1 MTISTTSNTVSY
13 VGDGSN
19 TNFPF
24 TFEIP
29 AAADLEVILTTTAT
43 GATTT
48 LGSSTYSVS
57 GLGNPSGGAV
67 TYPLVGSPISSSYT
81 LTVQRIMPLTQTT
94 DLVNQSAYYPEVV
107 EDALDKL
114 TMIDQQL
121 QEQID
126 RALAFPV
133 GTVADVPTLMAAIL
147 SGSANATSAAASATS
162 AASSLTTLLAQLPV
176 SSSNIQDG
184 AVTVGKLASNV
195 ITAIKLATSSMAQV
209 VGMINGTFTVSA
221 AAGALTI
228 ALKTLAGTDPSATD
242 PVYIIF
248 RNATATSGD
257 YTVITVTAAN
267 SFTISSGSTL
277 GETSTGVAFS
287 VWIVGFNDSGTFRLG
302 AVRASVV
309 TSTTYDL
316 YPLIDNGIVS
326 STAEGGAGAA
336 DSAGVFYTGTAVTS
350 KAYRVLGTIEF
361 NSGFSVLG
369 TWINPDQVDLYRP
382 GGKLPGDI
390 VQRGRTITTGQ
401 QNTTTA
407 IPYDDSIPQNTE
419 GAQFLSRSITP
430 KLKSSVL
437 RVSAK
442 LSGAATVAAQ
452 ISAALFQDSTA
463 NALVCAS
470 DYQTTPSG
478 MSEIEFEH
486 FMLANQTTSTTF
498 NIRAGNDSANNLT
511 LNGYNSLRKFGGVLS
526 SFIEVQELKG

>member
-57 GLGNPSGGAV
+57 GLGSPSGGSV
-67 TYPLVGSPISSSYT
+67 TYPLSGSPISSSYT

-121 QEQID
+121 QEQIN

-147 SGSANATSAAASATS
+147 SGSANATSAAASAAS

-176 SSSNIQDG
+176 NSGNIQTG
-184 AVTVGKLASNV
+184 AVTVDKLASNV
-195 ITAIKLATSSMAQV
+195 ITAVKLATSSMAQV

-257 YTVITVTAAN
+257 YAVLTVTAAT
-267 SFTISSGSTL
+267 SFVISSGSTF
-277 GETSTGVAFS
+277 GETSTSSAFTI
-287 VWIVGFNDSGTFRLG
+287 WIVGFNDSGTFRLG
-302 AVRASVV
+302 AIRATVV
-309 TSTTYDL
+309 TTTSYDL
-316 YPLIDNGIVS
+316 YSLIDNGIAS

-350 KAYRVLGTIEF
+350 KAYRVLGSIEF
-361 NSGFSVLG
+361 NSGFAGLG
-369 TWINPDQVDLYRP
+369 TWVNPDQVDLYRP
-382 GGKLPGDI
+382 GGKLPGD
-390 VQRGRTITTGQ
+390 VLQRSRTLSTGQ
-401 QNTTTA
+401 QNTAVA
-407 IPYDDSIPQNTE
+407 IPYDDTIPQNTE
-419 GAQFLSRSITP
+419 GAQFYSKAITP
-430 KLKSSVL
+430 KLKSSTL
-437 RVSAK
+437 RVVAK
-442 LSGAATVAAQ
+442 LSLSPNVAAQ
-452 ISAALFQDSTA
+452 MTLALFQDATA
-463 NALVCAS
+463 NALICAS
-470 DYQTTPSG
+470 SYGSAASALHETG
-478 MSEIEFEH
+478 IEH
-486 FMLANQTTSTTF
+486 FMLANTTSSTTF
-498 NIRAGNDSANNLT
+498 ALRAGNDSANTIT
-511 LNGYNSLRKFGGVLS
+511 LNGYNSLRKFGGVMG
-526 SFIEVQELKG
+526 SFMEVQELKG